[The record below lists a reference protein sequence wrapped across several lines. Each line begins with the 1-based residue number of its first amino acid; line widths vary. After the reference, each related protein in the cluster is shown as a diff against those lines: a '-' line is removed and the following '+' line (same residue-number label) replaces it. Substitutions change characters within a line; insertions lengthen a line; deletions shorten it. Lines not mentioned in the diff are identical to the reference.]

1 MGASV
6 ESSWIDVQVRT
17 SLDAGEVLGALNDP
31 SVTGGW
37 LDADGTIHFYW
48 PAAEWTGERLAHL
61 RTILLRLGDGQAI
74 DSVEIREEPEQD
86 WNRVWAQSVKP
97 LRIGR
102 RVLIRP
108 SWESGDGE
116 PGTIELV
123 IDPQL
128 AFGTGHHATTSMLIE
143 WIEDL
148 VGSGMSVL
156 DVGTGTGILAM
167 VALRC
172 GAIRAVGLDCDP
184 QAIEY
189 AKGYA
194 AQNGF
199 DEETLRLIGGYLGK
213 ELVETSDPWQ
223 LVLANLDCR
232 TLLEAKEPLARL
244 AQRGATL
251 LLSGILVDQEE
262 EIRRA
267 YAESGI
273 YVAEVRRKDGWVA
286 LRAHASESCDG
297 RS

>member
-1 MGASV
+1 MGGGV
-6 ESSWIDVQVRT
+6 ESNWIDVQVRT
-17 SLDAGEVLGALNDP
+17 SLDAGEVLGALNDS

-37 LDADGTIHFYW
+37 LDADGKIHFYW
-48 PAAEWTGERLAHL
+48 PAGEWTGGRLAHL
-61 RTILLRLGDGQAI
+61 RTVLLQLGDGPAI
-74 DSVEIREEPEQD
+74 DSVEIREEPAQD
-86 WNRVWAQSVKP
+86 WNRLWAQSVKP

-123 IDPQL
+123 IDPKQ

-143 WIEDL
+143 WIEGL
-148 VGSGMSVL
+148 VAGGMSVL

-172 GAIRAVGLDCDP
+172 GARRAVALDCDP

-194 AQNGF
+194 VQNGF
-199 DEETLRLIGGYLGK
+199 DEETLRLIVGRLGE
-213 ELVETSDPWQ
+213 ELVETAEPWQ

-232 TLLEAKEPLARL
+232 TLLETKEPLARL

-262 EIRRA
+262 EISRA
-267 YAESGI
+267 YAESGV

-286 LRAHASESCDG
+286 LRMHASESCGG
-297 RS
+297 RA